1 MGRDTDILMYCSG
14 GDWNTT
20 YDPPPEPEP
29 PKPAIANPA
38 QKQVVSFGP
47 TERLGST
54 GMVAGRFLPLHRG
67 HQYLLEFALGSVD
80 ELTVLVF
87 TRESD
92 PVSGDLRVKWIR
104 ELYPRAKVHAVAATI
119 EVGDPRLGPKLA
131 DLARP
136 FGKPAYFFSSE
147 LNYRAAA
154 LALGSTFVPVDPQ
167 RTVIPISGEAIRAN
181 VMSNFN
187 YLARNVR
194 PWFVRRIAVVGAES
208 TGKTTLCAR
217 LREEFKTLV
226 VPEWTRVL
234 AESGIAGMSSD
245 MIQLIARS
253 QIASEDAIANQLPD
267 ANAGVMFADTDLF
280 TIHQWSKRLFEGE
293 PPGWIAEQIA
303 LRPYDLYLL
312 CAPDFP
318 FVGSPAWDRPVER
331 RAFHGRLRDALY
343 HQPHVELTGSRDER
357 FTTAADAIIG
367 LFAPAQLLSARGAK
381 LA

>member
-14 GDWNTT
+14 GDWNNT

-29 PKPAIANPA
+29 PKPAVANPGK
-38 QKQVVSFGP
+38 KQVVSFGP
-47 TERLGST
+47 VKRLGAT

-67 HQYLLEFALGSVD
+67 HQYLLEFALASV
-80 ELTVLVF
+80 EHLTVLVF
-87 TRESD
+87 TRDTD
-92 PVSGDLRVKWIR
+92 PVSGALRVQWITD
-104 ELYPRAKVHAVAATI
+104 LYPSAHVFAVPATI
-119 EVGDPRLGPKLA
+119 EVGDPRLAAKVA
-131 DLARP
+131 AVAAEY
-136 FGKPAYFFSSE
+136 GKPDFFFSSE

-154 LALGSTFVPVDPQ
+154 AALGSTFVPVDPQ
-167 RTVIPISGEAIRAN
+167 RTVIPVSGEAIRAN
-181 VMSNFN
+181 VMAHFN

-234 AESGIAGMSSD
+234 VESGIAGMSSD
-245 MIQLIARS
+245 LIQLIARS

-280 TIHQWSKRLFEGE
+280 TIYQWSKRLFEGE

-318 FVGSPAWDRPVER
+318 FVGAPAWDRPAER
-331 RAFHGRLRDALY
+331 RAFHGRLRDALRD
-343 HQPHVELTGSRDER
+343 QPYVELTGSRDER

-367 LFAPAQLLSARGAK
+367 LFAPQKLLSARGAK